1 MESSPTTASGA
12 PNRVIGW
19 PWVDRIEGWRWWRS
33 QVVWKQEEHH
43 QILKWLRNSCC
54 KTTSTMYHQLP
65 SSHTEAEH
73 AAFLPTRLLDLGPN
87 SRTLRHKGLRLI
99 TTRPGD
105 RGHYMTL
112 SHRWG
117 TEHQLKLTKATLDD
131 RERIIRFQGLPK
143 TYQDAVKVTL
153 SLGYRYLWID
163 ALCIIQD
170 DHEDWLQEAAK
181 MALVYRNSSCT
192 ISAHAAHGDDDGF
205 LCANNHIMPSLSRDR
220 LNVSVLVTA
229 SHLSNRGWVFQERI
243 LSRRILHFTT
253 GGLFLED
260 ASGIVTSRGSPPEI
274 YDPSKDNKLNL
285 EDANQN
291 LCEWYRLVE
300 KFTTCQLTVDTDRLP
315 ALLGLARYY
324 EEQNDDGQYL
334 WGLWSR
340 SIHQGLLW
348 INVDE
353 SPKKLLQG
361 YDAASGPA
369 PTWTWAHLLGRIRY
383 PDHVS
388 SCEPCCEVID
398 FNAATLSARL
408 SRRESPFLVVQ
419 LKTADLEDVK
429 VIHKP
434 KSFRGVEFC
443 HVLYYKRRAWVSLDD
458 ERNYDVV
465 FPQLTLAFVSHD
477 HFQSTFN
484 YDDVQITEH
493 TWVYYF
499 LLLLPS
505 KLDATVKY
513 QRIGLGVFESHP
525 YREHENLEL
534 KLNDSVC
541 VVWDEADWRTITL
554 C

>member
-1 MESSPTTASGA
+1 
-12 PNRVIGW
+12 
-19 PWVDRIEGWRWWRS
+19 
-33 QVVWKQEEHH
+33 
-43 QILKWLRNSCC
+43 
-54 KTTSTMYHQLP
+54 MYHQLP

-73 AAFLPTRLLDLGPN
+73 AALLPTRLLDLGRN
-87 SRTLRHKGLRLI
+87 VRTLRHTGLRLV

-117 TEHQLKLTKATLDD
+117 TEHQLKLTKATLNAQ
-131 RERIIRFQGLPK
+131 EQIIRFQSLPR
-143 TYQDAVKVTL
+143 TYRDAVKVTL

-192 ISAHAAHGDDDGF
+192 ISAHAAHSDDDGF
-205 LCANNHIMPSLSRDR
+205 LCANNHIMPGHFGDR
-220 LNVSVLVTA
+220 PNVSVLITA
-229 SHLSNRGWVFQERI
+229 SHLSHRGWVFQERI
-243 LSRRILHFTT
+243 LSRRLLHFTP

-260 ASGIVTSRGSPPEI
+260 ASGIVTSCGSPPEI

-300 KFTTCQLTVDTDRLP
+300 KFTHCQLTVDTDRLP

-398 FNAATLSARL
+398 LDAATLSARL
-408 SRRESPFLVVQ
+408 SRGEPPSLVVQ
-419 LKTADLEDVK
+419 LKTVDLEDAK

-434 KSFRGVEFC
+434 KSFMGVEFC
-443 HVLYYKRRAWVSLDD
+443 HLLYYKRRAWVSLDD
-458 ERNYDVV
+458 ERNHDVV
-465 FPQLTLAFVSHD
+465 FPQLTLAFVSHN
-477 HFQSTFN
+477 HFQSTFS
-484 YDDVQITEH
+484 YDDLQLTEH

-499 LLLLPS
+499 LLLRLS
-505 KLDATVKY
+505 KLDAPARY
-513 QRIGLGVFESHP
+513 QRIGLGAFECTP
-525 YREHENLEL
+525 YHEHNNRELRL
-534 KLNDSVC
+534 GDSNC
-541 VVWDEADWRTITL
+541 IVWDEADWRIISL